1 LSYSQLSNVGL
12 KMNSSKEFNNFSQ
25 LSVYVKNG
33 IKVENLITG
42 AYDSSNLFP
51 DITYHLL
58 TDAINGAG
66 NLIGTTQ
73 INKEDMKKAS
83 EFCEAN
89 DFYWENG
96 RMVMTAE
103 YHKRRGFCCGNGCKH
118 CPYSP
123 PHTKLN
129 KEYGK

>member
-1 LSYSQLSNVGL
+1 
-12 KMNSSKEFNNFSQ
+12 MNRKDDWISELHYKEFLKPKLQ
-25 LSVYVKNG
+25 
-33 IKVENLITG
+33 
-42 AYDSSNLFP
+42 
-51 DITYHLL
+51 
-58 TDAINGAG
+58 
-66 NLIGTTQ
+66 
-73 INKEDMKKAS
+73 
-83 EFCEAN
+83 AN

-103 YHKRRGFCCGNGCKH
+103 YHKRRGFCCANGCKH